1 MNSLLGNITQIAK
14 YFIQERIKP
23 GDFVIDGTAGNG
35 YDTLFLAELVSDNGK
50 VYSFDIQSQAVE
62 YTKEKLLK
70 ENLFNR
76 VELIMSS
83 HEYINKYVKDKIKV
97 AMFNLG
103 YLPGG
108 NHSITTKGNST
119 ILALEQALELLL
131 PGGIISICL
140 YYGHQEG
147 IKELDL
153 VNSFLNTIN
162 NKDYNVVKLDYV
174 NKKNEPPKLV
184 LIEKN

>member
-1 MNSLLGNITQIAK
+1 LNSLLGNITQLAQ
-14 YFIQERIKP
+14 FLIQERIKP

-35 YDTLFLAELVSDNGK
+35 HDTLFLAKLVSDNGK
-50 VYSFDIQSQAVE
+50 VYSFDIQSQAIE

-70 ENLFNR
+70 ESLFNR

-83 HEYINKYVKDKIKV
+83 HECIKKYVKNKIKV

-119 ILALEQALELLL
+119 ILALEQVLELLL

-140 YYGHQEG
+140 YCGHSEG
-147 IKELDL
+147 IKELEL
-153 VNSFLNTIN
+153 VNSFLDTLN
-162 NKDYNVVKLDYV
+162 NKDYNVVKLNYV
-174 NKKNEPPKLV
+174 NKKNDPPKLV